1 MTDPFTAAV
10 ATLPTLDLE
19 SMNRRAALQ
28 VRHDRKYIVPAPV
41 ATDLVLWAGT
51 GRAGVGQAM
60 ALEVAGTTASPY
72 GSTYSDTP
80 ALEAY
85 LMAARRHRH
94 RFKVRTRRY
103 LDTGDRFLEVK
114 TKSASGQT
122 VKHRIPWNLEDGTLA
137 GDGLSFVA
145 ERLGRRISGPLRP
158 VLHTFYRRTTLL
170 LPGLGTRLTLD
181 RDLLWTPAPAE
192 HPADDPMDARG
203 PLQLSRRLV
212 VETKSAGHPTAA
224 DRWLWRRGIRPVAVS
239 KYCAGQALLHPGLP
253 HHRWHRT
260 LHRDLPV
267 APSAPNDPLTADAHH
282 TDPDR
287 KGLRP

>member
-1 MTDPFTAAV
+1 MTDPFSAAV

-19 SMNRRAALQ
+19 SMNLQAALQ

-60 ALEVAGTTASPY
+60 ALEVAGTTESPY
-72 GSTYSDTP
+72 DSTYYDTP

-85 LMAARRHRH
+85 RMAARRHRH

-103 LDTGDRFLEVK
+103 PDTGDRFLEVK

-122 VKHRIPWNLEDGTLA
+122 VKHRVPWGLEDGTL
-137 GDGLSFVA
+137 GGEGLSFVA
-145 ERLGRRISGPLRP
+145 ERLGRTVGGPLRP

-181 RDLLWTPAPAE
+181 RDLLWTPAF
-192 HPADDPMDARG
+192 ADQPSDHSADVGGALR
-203 PLQLSRRLV
+203 LSRRLV

-239 KYCAGQALLHPGLP
+239 KYCAGQALLHPDLP

-267 APSAPNDPLTADAHH
+267 APAAPNEPLTADAHH
-282 TDPDR
+282 TDLDR